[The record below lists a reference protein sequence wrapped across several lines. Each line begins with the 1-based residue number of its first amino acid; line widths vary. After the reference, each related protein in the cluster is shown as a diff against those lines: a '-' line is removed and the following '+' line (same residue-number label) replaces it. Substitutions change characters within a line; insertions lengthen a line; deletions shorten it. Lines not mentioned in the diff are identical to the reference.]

1 MTGSGEKNIK
11 TRKLWEPE
19 ASLVL
24 LAIFF
29 FSSLKGRKP
38 YWRAHLCS
46 DFHFYSMLRS
56 KWSLSDWTLTSANH
70 EALLPF
76 DLGWDLWSSF
86 VKLVSFQETPASSTA
101 WWTPIPVV
109 SFLDSQQ
116 MLCTGCGLHLLISI
130 PQLQGLSSGLAR
142 PFLYVL
148 VTPCAFP
155 W

>member
-1 MTGSGEKNIK
+1 MERKTSKPGSSDSQKQ
-11 TRKLWEPE
+11 
-19 ASLVL
+19 VL
-24 LAIFF
+24 CFLLFF
-29 FSSLKGRKP
+29 FSSLKSRKT
-38 YWRAHLCS
+38 YWRAHLRS
-46 DFHFYSMLRS
+46 DFHFYSMPRS
-56 KWSLSDWTLTSANH
+56 KWSLIDWTLTSANH

-76 DLGWDLWSSF
+76 DLGWDLGSSF

-116 MLCTGCGLHLLISI
+116 MLRIGCGLHLLILI